1 MADESRLGTE
11 AGTTGRRGFFSR
23 LSSFAMIG
31 GLVAGYG
38 GFAAII
44 GRYLYPARPQAKGW
58 LYVIE
63 ASRMGLGDSIVFR
76 TPAGATAAIARQG
89 KLGDASDFV
98 ALSSVCPHLGCQV
111 HWEAQNDRFFC
122 PCHSG
127 TFDPS
132 GKATGGP
139 PYDAGQSLLRYPLEL
154 RDGLLFIEVPLEQLA
169 AGGAGCVEEP
179 GGPPGPGHDPCLYA
193 RRRA

>member
-1 MADESRLGTE
+1 MADESRLETE

-23 LSSFAMIG
+23 LSSLAMIG

-44 GRYLYPARPQAKGW
+44 GRYLYPARPQARGW

-63 ASRMGLGDSIVFR
+63 ASRMELGDSIVFR

-89 KLGDASDFV
+89 KLGDARDFV

-111 HWEAQNDRFFC
+111 HW
-122 PCHSG
+122 
-127 TFDPS
+127 
-132 GKATGGP
+132 
-139 PYDAGQSLLRYPLEL
+139 
-154 RDGLLFIEVPLEQLA
+154 
-169 AGGAGCVEEP
+169 
-179 GGPPGPGHDPCLYA
+179 
-193 RRRA
+193 